1 MGLKPTAINPAVIIG
16 SMDPRKVRLQRET
29 CDPAE
34 VAATL
39 AGAEVGAVVTFTG
52 TVKGVTE
59 AGAVERIEFSADEPA
74 ALAQMEALRS
84 EACER
89 FAIHDAALVHRV
101 GLLEAGELIVV
112 CCAAAAHRA
121 DAFRA
126 CEWLI
131 DTLKQQVPIWK
142 LEQASDGTRW
152 VAPQHEVNCG
162 ANG

>member
-84 EACER
+84 EACR
-89 FAIHDAALVHRV
+89 TGIPGRRRRAA
-101 GLLEAGELIVV
+101 
-112 CCAAAAHRA
+112 
-121 DAFRA
+121 
-126 CEWLI
+126 
-131 DTLKQQVPIWK
+131 
-142 LEQASDGTRW
+142 
-152 VAPQHEVNCG
+152 
-162 ANG
+162 

>member
-16 SMDPRKVRLQRET
+16 GMIPPKVRLQREA

-34 VAATL
+34 LAAAL
-39 AGAEVGAVVTFTG
+39 GGPEVGAVVTFTG

-59 AGAVERIEFSADEPA
+59 AGVVERIKFSADEPA
-74 ALAQMEALRS
+74 ALAQMETLRS

-121 DAFRA
+121 DAFSA

-131 DTLKQQVPIWK
+131 DTLKQRVPIWK
-142 LEQASDGTRW
+142 QEHAPDGTRW

-162 ANG
+162 TNG

>member
-74 ALAQMEALRS
+74 ALAQMEACLVYTS
-84 EACER
+84 
-89 FAIHDAALVHRV
+89 DAADDSVRLV
-101 GLLEAGELIVV
+101 L
-112 CCAAAAHRA
+112 CALPVT
-121 DAFRA
+121 DN
-126 CEWLI
+126 
-131 DTLKQQVPIWK
+131 K
-142 LEQASDGTRW
+142 
-152 VAPQHEVNCG
+152 
-162 ANG
+162 